1 MGCISCEIE
10 MNLLTKHSSFLYWNK
25 RFFLN
30 ENLLTARYF
39 RIHEAVPTFLPWQG
53 KRQLLMQY
61 HEFLK
66 ILRG

>member
-10 MNLLTKHSSFLYWNK
+10 MNLLMKHSSFLYWNK

-39 RIHEAVPTFLPWQG
+39 SIHETMPTFLPWQG
-53 KRQLLMQY
+53 KR
-61 HEFLK
+61 
-66 ILRG
+66 